1 MKQTLIRIVE
11 EKEIHT
17 APYID
22 RIHLEYAYFAK
33 FEKELNALKKLKSE
47 GHIIYPELNTGCSS
61 LILHLIGMNP
71 VNPLELDL
79 PFLMQE
85 AEDFSFYANL
95 SAVKKN
101 SSLPLSALQLLS
113 ELQIVCH
120 YLQIDL
126 DDISN
131 KLIQETHIHYFIADL
146 LENPELRGR
155 SYYLVDTTVDC
166 FDQLEN
172 CRATTFEE
180 LVRFVFAIYIEQNPH
195 ANEPGKI
202 AEAYMDVLMTGW
214 IWWLGKLA
222 K

>member
-1 MKQTLIRIVE
+1 MYSDT
-11 EKEIHT
+11 
-17 APYID
+17 
-22 RIHLEYAYFAK
+22 
-33 FEKELNALKKLKSE
+33 
-47 GHIIYPELNTGCSS
+47 
-61 LILHLIGMNP
+61 
-71 VNPLELDL
+71 PLR
-79 PFLMQE
+79 
-85 AEDFSFYANL
+85 
-95 SAVKKN
+95 VKKN

-155 SYYLVDTTVDC
+155 SYYLVDTTEDC

-195 ANEPGKI
+195 ANEPEKI

-214 IWWLGKLA
+214 IWWLGKLE

>member
-1 MKQTLIRIVE
+1 MKQTLIRIIE
-11 EKEIHT
+11 EQEIHT
-17 APYID
+17 APYIE
-22 RIHLEYAYFAK
+22 RIHVEYPYFANFK
-33 FEKELNALKKLKSE
+33 KELSALKKLKSE
-47 GHIIYPELNTGCSS
+47 GHYPELNTGSSS

-71 VNPLELDL
+71 VNPLEFDL

-85 AEDFSFYANL
+85 ADDFSFYANL

-101 SSLPLSALQLLS
+101 NSLTLSALQLLS

-126 DDISN
+126 DDISI

-146 LENPELRGR
+146 LEKPGLRER
-155 SYYLVDTTVDC
+155 SYYLVDTTVYC

-180 LVRFVFAIYIEQNPH
+180 LVRFVFAIYIEQHPH
-195 ANEPGKI
+195 ADEPRKI
-202 AEAYMDVLMTGW
+202 AEAYMDELMTGW
-214 IWWLGKLA
+214 IWWLGKLV
-222 K
+222 KN